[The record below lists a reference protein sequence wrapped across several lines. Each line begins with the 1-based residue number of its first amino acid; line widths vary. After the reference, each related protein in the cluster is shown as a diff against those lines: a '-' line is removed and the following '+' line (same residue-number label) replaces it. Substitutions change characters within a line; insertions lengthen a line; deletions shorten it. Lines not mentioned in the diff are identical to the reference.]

1 MFGINDQVSLAII
14 NTVDINGNGLS
25 FNLVFPIKH
34 SYYHIPEN
42 IFKMS
47 VMEYHHC
54 HNDFGFLVFDIYI
67 GNCDSFESLFMKQVS
82 NGKSVIFKN
91 EESIL
96 NLNDNVCYY
105 YDSDGNAVVMN
116 TLNENDIVVKN
127 LDELREVFFEIS
139 ESFKSLKKEVTN
151 VKKLSYKNKSKN

>member
-54 HNDFGFLVFDIYI
+54 HNDFGFLVFDIYV
-67 GNCDSFESLFMKQVS
+67 GNCDSFEFLFKEQVS
-82 NGKSVIFKN
+82 NNKIVIFRNK
-91 EESIL
+91 
-96 NLNDNVCYY
+96 DNVPTFKDYVCYY
-105 YDSDGNAVVMN
+105 YDSDGNAIIMN

-139 ESFKSLKKEVTN
+139 ECFKSLKKEVTN
-151 VKKLSYKNKSKN
+151 VKKLSHKNKSKN

>member
-54 HNDFGFLVFDIYI
+54 HNDFGFLVFDI
-67 GNCDSFESLFMKQVS
+67 
-82 NGKSVIFKN
+82 
-91 EESIL
+91 
-96 NLNDNVCYY
+96 
-105 YDSDGNAVVMN
+105 
-116 TLNENDIVVKN
+116 
-127 LDELREVFFEIS
+127 
-139 ESFKSLKKEVTN
+139 
-151 VKKLSYKNKSKN
+151 

>member
-54 HNDFGFLVFDIYI
+54 HNDFGFLVFDIYV
-67 GNCDSFESLFMKQVS
+67 GNCDSFEFLFKEQVS
-82 NGKSVIFKN
+82 NNKIVIFRNK
-91 EESIL
+91 
-96 NLNDNVCYY
+96 DNVPTFKDYVCYY
-105 YDSDGNAVVMN
+105 YDSDGNAIIMN

-139 ESFKSLKKEVTN
+139 ESFKNLKKEVTN